1 MVTGAA
7 EIVTITASTTLA
19 DPLLYSLTVTPTPN
33 TPGLIT
39 IDSASGSITFAASSN
54 LLDAKTYTLVVS
66 ASQECNVPTTATSAP
81 ATYTY
86 VNDPCPSATIT
97 WAAPP
102 GVTTSVLVGS
112 STPVTRPYDSVSGS
126 ASP

>member
-7 EIVTITASTTLA
+7 ETVAITASTTLA

-39 IDSASGSITFAASSN
+39 IDKISGSITFAASSN
-54 LLDAKTYTLVVS
+54 LLDATTYTLVVCACVTTSTSCKTS
-66 ASQECNVPTTATSAP
+66 AS

-86 VNDPCPSATIT
+86 TNDPCLAATIT

-102 GVTTSVLVGS
+102 DVTTSVLVSS